1 MAGCPSITISTA
13 YCCSTRTKR
22 PPCALRITSKFQQGY
37 DTLPEMSP
45 FYDTDRFIPTACI
58 EIIPRGRDLR
68 VQINVPAAQSNIVAH
83 AKLPYGAMLWGDYSK
98 FSLPADAPTGAQ
110 IDGASRQFC
119 GGLQTLGDALT
130 PGFHLRAIHL
140 LTL

>member
-1 MAGCPSITISTA
+1 MCLFLALWITFQLARSANATPNDGPS
-13 YCCSTRTKR
+13 
-22 PPCALRITSKFQQGY
+22 AL
-37 DTLPEMSP
+37 
-45 FYDTDRFIPTACI
+45 
-58 EIIPRGRDLR
+58 LR
-68 VQINVPAAQSNIVAH
+68 MQLNVPAAQSNIVAH

-98 FSLPADAPTGAQ
+98 FSLPADAQ

-130 PGFHLRAIHL
+130 TGFHLRAIHL

>member
-1 MAGCPSITISTA
+1 
-13 YCCSTRTKR
+13 
-22 PPCALRITSKFQQGY
+22 
-37 DTLPEMSP
+37 MSP

-58 EIIPRGRDLR
+58 ENIPRGRDLR

-98 FSLPADAPTGAQ
+98 FSLPADAQ

-119 GGLQTLGDALT
+119 GGLQTLGDTLNGWVPFVRDPFTHSVKPFACSCVRQPRNNT
-130 PGFHLRAIHL
+130 PVTKEFI
-140 LTL
+140 